1 MKTTFIMPSS
11 RKPEIVVLRSSHEA
25 SDGTRPSFSVAL
37 GDLDE
42 DGDLDTWIANDGDP
56 NTV

>member
-1 MKTTFIMPSS
+1 MRLLTAL
-11 RKPEIVVLRSSHEA
+11 VVIIDSNQTIE
-25 SDGTRPSFSVAL
+25 DEPSFSVAL